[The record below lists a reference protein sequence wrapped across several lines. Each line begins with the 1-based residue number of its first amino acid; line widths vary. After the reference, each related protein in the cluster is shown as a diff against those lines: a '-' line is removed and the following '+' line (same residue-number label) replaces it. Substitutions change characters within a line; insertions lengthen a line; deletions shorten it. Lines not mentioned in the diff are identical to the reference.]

1 MWNRI
6 ADLWCRNMHSEAM
19 WPIHGK
25 YVCKRCFREYPIDWN
40 GSEARV
46 KESAVQTDSPVW
58 LAEQDNRSW

>member
-1 MWNRI
+1 
-6 ADLWCRNMHSEAM
+6 MHSEAM